1 MYEITN
7 KQRGPVQLVV
17 RSRRGPSP
25 REFTVKNL
33 CGIGSGENVWHCE
46 DELMTDYIWKAENEK
61 LIAVQYIEVNSLK
74 EGVK

>member
-7 KQRGPVQLVV
+7 KLRGPVQLVL

-25 REFTVKNL
+25 KEFTVLNI
-33 CGIGSGENVWHCE
+33 CGIGKGNNTYLVE
-46 DELMTDYIWKAENEK
+46 DELMTDYIWQAEREK
-61 LIAVQYIEVNSLK
+61 LVTVRYIEENSLK